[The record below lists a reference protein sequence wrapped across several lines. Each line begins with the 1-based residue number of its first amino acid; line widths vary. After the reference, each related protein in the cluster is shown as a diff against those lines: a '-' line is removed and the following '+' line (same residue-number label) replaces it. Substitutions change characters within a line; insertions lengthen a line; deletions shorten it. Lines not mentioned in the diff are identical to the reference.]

1 MHILKNA
8 RNEYQGHSQPSIRIK
23 SITREWLDQFHNFL
37 LLYLLLLGEGSYGKK
52 ILRKSL
58 KNIEKYTFNFA
69 YFKNAN
75 VIHSHRL
82 Y

>member
-1 MHILKNA
+1 MAGPI
-8 RNEYQGHSQPSIRIK
+8 SQI
-23 SITREWLDQFHNFL
+23 F
-37 LLYLLLLGEGSYGKK
+37 LLYLLLLGEGSYGKE